1 MLKTTVKRSIRM
13 PSDAENR
20 EILRGAKA
28 DSNAKPLT
36 ASQLK
41 RMVPIKSILG
51 RPKLESPKQLV
62 SIRYS
67 QEVLEYF
74 RSSGAG
80 WQSRIDGVLKTY
92 VEKQSSKAGKRAA

>member
-1 MLKTTVKRSIRM
+1 MSKITVKRSIRV
-13 PSDAENR
+13 PSEAENR
-20 EILRGAKA
+20 EIRRGAGA
-28 DSNAKPLT
+28 DPDAKPLT
-36 ASQLK
+36 SSQLK
-41 RMVPIKSILG
+41 RMVPIRAMLG
-51 RPKLESPKQLV
+51 RPKSESPKQLV

>member
-1 MLKTTVKRSIRM
+1 MSKITVKRSIRV
-13 PSDAENR
+13 PSEAENR
-20 EILRGAKA
+20 EILRGARA
-28 DSNAKPLT
+28 DPDAKPLT
-36 ASQLK
+36 SSQLK
-41 RMVPIKSILG
+41 RMVPIRAMLG
-51 RPKLESPKQLV
+51 RPKSESPKQLV

>member
-1 MLKTTVKRSIRM
+1 MSKIIVKRSIRV

-20 EILRGAKA
+20 EILRGAKL
-28 DSNAKPLT
+28 DPGAKPLT

-41 RMVPIKSILG
+41 RMVPIKAILG
-51 RPKLESPKQLV
+51 RPKSESPKQLV

-92 VEKQSSKAGKRAA
+92 VEKQSSKTGKRAA

>member
-1 MLKTTVKRSIRM
+1 MSKTIVKRSIRV

-20 EILRGAKA
+20 LILRGAKA
-28 DSNAKPLT
+28 DPDARPLS

-41 RMVPIKSILG
+41 RMAPIKSVLG
-51 RPKLESPKQLV
+51 RPKSESPKQLV

-80 WQSRIDGVLKTY
+80 WQSRIDGVLKSY
-92 VEKQSSKAGKRAA
+92 VEKQSSKASKRTA

>member
-1 MLKTTVKRSIRM
+1 MSRTSVKRSIRV

-28 DSNAKPLT
+28 DPDAKPLT
-36 ASQLK
+36 STQLK
-41 RMVPIKSILG
+41 RMVPIGAILG
-51 RPKLESPKQLV
+51 RPRSESPKQLV

-80 WQSRIDGVLKTY
+80 WQSRIDGVLKNY
-92 VEKQSSKAGKRAA
+92 VEKQSSKAGKRTA